1 MRRAGAARGAAVQAG
16 KGAVRGAGAEMHT
29 QAGKGAG
36 RGYGCNEAAGMGR
49 DPRQPGAGSALRA
62 SRARRRARGG
72 AMALACFALASALI
86 AAPAPAQNSALP
98 AGEIVY
104 RTERV
109 PLAQA
114 LQEIALVLGL
124 ELRAAELPAA
134 FVAGRFREPGGQALL
149 DRLAAAHDFDWFLDE
164 GVLAVSGPS
173 LRAARRLSF
182 ADAPAKAAFLAR
194 ARALAGPGYGLALGA
209 EGDGEAELA
218 LAGPAP
224 WLAELEALH
233 AAMAAPNGGAPAGGQ
248 ESEAD
253 EGEFGVM
260 VFHLRHAWAED
271 KTLRLGGTSTTLPGI
286 ASLIASVS
294 GIAPASGG
302 GSAAGGAGTGGTG
315 GGGLA
320 PQPAAG
326 QGARAEPAG
335 GGGGAAGGLVIRP
348 EPRLNAVLVRDRLS
362 RRAYYEALIRE
373 LDQPVRMV
381 HLEAFIFDVSRARLN
396 ELGVRWQAADNDSAV
411 SFQAEEG
418 GTRPLLSIGTDGLR
432 SSVSDRNGVLLRLQA
447 IEEDGD
453 GDVLSRPSVLTLNN
467 HEAVFNSS
475 QRFYVRVASNQD
487 AQLFPVTVTTELR
500 VTPRIVE
507 DDGGGESIHM
517 LISVTD
523 GSIDNSSAAQVD
535 DLPQVSESFISTQ
548 GLVADG
554 ESLLIGG
561 QITSRSRTTEGG
573 VPILKEIPLFGLPF
587 SYSSETSNELV
598 RIFMLTP
605 RIETLGSASE
615 RLQELGEQVPA
626 LGEELSGG

>member
-1 MRRAGAARGAAVQAG
+1 
-16 KGAVRGAGAEMHT
+16 
-29 QAGKGAG
+29 
-36 RGYGCNEAAGMGR
+36 
-49 DPRQPGAGSALRA
+49 
-62 SRARRRARGG
+62 
-72 AMALACFALASALI
+72 MALACLALASALI
-86 AAPAPAQNSALP
+86 AAPALAQNSALP

-233 AAMAAPNGGAPAGGQ
+233 AAMAAPGAPAGTAGGQ

-253 EGEFGVM
+253 EGEVGVM

-294 GIAPASGG
+294 GIAPAAPASG
-302 GSAAGGAGTGGTG
+302 GSAASGAGSG

-326 QGARAEPAG
+326 QSAPAEPAG

-381 HLEAFIFDVSRARLN
+381 HLEAFIFDVSRARLD

-411 SFQAEEG
+411 SFQAGED

-523 GSIDNSSAAQVD
+523 GSIDNSSSAQVD

-615 RLQELGEQVPA
+615 RLQELSEQVPA